1 MTQPIYEGTWE
12 EIASH
17 ASELKGR
24 RVRLTVLD
32 QIPDEV
38 TIPPCHSLAEAL
50 KGKVGIIDEASPD
63 LSTHT
68 GEKFAELMQE
78 KYLKRE
84 ELS

>member
-1 MTQPIYEGTWE
+1 MLQQTIEGTWE
-12 EIASH
+12 EIAAY

-32 QIPDEV
+32 SVSDEEKIPSSN
-38 TIPPCHSLAEAL
+38 SLAEVL
-50 KGKVGIIDEASPD
+50 KGKVGIIEGVSPD

-78 KYLKRE
+78 KQLKRGD
-84 ELS
+84 LS

>member
-17 ASELKGR
+17 SSELTGR

-32 QIPDEV
+32 QISEDKKTSPDY
-38 TIPPCHSLAEAL
+38 SLAEAL
-50 KGKVGIIDEASPD
+50 KGKIGIIEGTSPD
-63 LSTHT
+63 LSNHT

-78 KYLKRE
+78 KHLKRE
-84 ELS
+84 QSS

>member
-17 ASELKGR
+17 ASELSGR

-38 TIPPCHSLAEAL
+38 RTPPCYSLAEAL
-50 KGKVGIIDEASPD
+50 KGKVGIIDGASPD
-63 LSTHT
+63 LSSHT
-68 GEKFAELMQE
+68 GDKFAELMQE
-78 KYLKRE
+78 KYLKQK